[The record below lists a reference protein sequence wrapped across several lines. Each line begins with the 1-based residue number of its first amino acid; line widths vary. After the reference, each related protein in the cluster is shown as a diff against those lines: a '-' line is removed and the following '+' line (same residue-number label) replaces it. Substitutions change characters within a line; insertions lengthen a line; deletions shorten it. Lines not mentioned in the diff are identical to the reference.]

1 MIDSKIVK
9 PRKAIKENRQDL
21 QRNRIGLNM
30 FASPKAFAYPR
41 EAKHPRE
48 MPLRPA
54 ALLPYSDESELRP
67 VALRPT
73 LSDGLPF
80 SNERNL
86 KKNHSYYYCKTY
98 AIGVH

>member
-1 MIDSKIVK
+1 
-9 PRKAIKENRQDL
+9 
-21 QRNRIGLNM
+21 M

-73 LSDGLPF
+73 LSDGMPF
-80 SNERNL
+80 SNERKRNL
-86 KKNHSYYYCKTY
+86 KKNHFLLVQNLCHRGPLKNGRLRLGFSE
-98 AIGVH
+98 AR